1 MYSEVMSVFSGNKG
15 EWKQEKKS
23 GWKGI
28 TRKRK
33 IRRGRRTSKRIYGVT
48 EWSRGY
54 DCGFSRLEKYI
65 L

>member
-48 EWSRGY
+48 EWS
-54 DCGFSRLEKYI
+54 
-65 L
+65 